1 MVMADE
7 NVVAYYEE
15 AIEKLTERVQKFEEI
30 VETDKSQAID
40 YQNKYFSFDKM
51 FFKQQAKEGRSST
64 INKANSSRFKK
75 V

>member
-1 MVMADE
+1 MADE

-30 VETDKSQAID
+30 VKIDEAQAID
-40 YQNKYFSFDKM
+40 YQNKYFTFNKT
-51 FFKQQAKEGRSST
+51 FFKQQAKQSRSST
-64 INKANSSRFKK
+64 IDKANSTRFKK